1 MSAEERRATMLSE
14 TEDVAREDQIFLLDG
29 VEMAMAEVEVS
40 DDAERLREQRYIDEV
55 NAQYNA
61 RLLELNE
68 NRDAKKRVLHLGRPQ
83 KFLRDAGIVD
93 TEIEMEFDKFIRKS
107 SDNYKHHHPFT
118 AEDILDLPKAINAP
132 IAVFKSTNGVDKV
145 ILTEIKK
152 DGMNFIVTIKAVER
166 KRKGGVILEVNEIET
181 LYPKKS
187 KGIVSW
193 INKELA
199 SNIDKEKAL
208 AWVEA
213 LRTNRE
219 TELTEQEL
227 NAATKIIKDFPN
239 PKISEKFS
247 LITPEMDASYLDA
260 VERGD
265 MATAQQMVMEAAKL
279 AMPNTKVVDENGNAL
294 IGYYG
299 DRMKARCK
307 LSADIFFTLHS
318 NYARLYIIA

>member
-1 MSAEERRATMLSE
+1 MTEAQVAEAMEGVRFSLQTINELNDALTEYNTTSDIKSFVDAVRVANDKFGGHHYLTNLILDYEEDGDADTFAEKIKGVIGEANEDYAPYTAGGVRYSIIGEVGVSARLNMSAEERMNTLLSE
-14 TEDVAREDQIFLLDG
+14 TEDVAREDQIFLRDG

-40 DDAERLREQRYIDEV
+40 DNAERLREQRYIDEV

-107 SDNYKHHHPFT
+107 SENYKHDHPFT

-152 DGMNFIVTIKAVER
+152 DGMNFIVTIKTVER

-181 LYPKKS
+181 LYPKK
-187 KGIVSW
+187 K
-193 INKELA
+193 
-199 SNIDKEKAL
+199 
-208 AWVEA
+208 
-213 LRTNRE
+213 
-219 TELTEQEL
+219 
-227 NAATKIIKDFPN
+227 
-239 PKISEKFS
+239 
-247 LITPEMDASYLDA
+247 
-260 VERGD
+260 
-265 MATAQQMVMEAAKL
+265 
-279 AMPNTKVVDENGNAL
+279 
-294 IGYYG
+294 
-299 DRMKARCK
+299 
-307 LSADIFFTLHS
+307 
-318 NYARLYIIA
+318 

>member
-1 MSAEERRATMLSE
+1 
-14 TEDVAREDQIFLLDG
+14 
-29 VEMAMAEVEVS
+29 
-40 DDAERLREQRYIDEV
+40 
-55 NAQYNA
+55 
-61 RLLELNE
+61 
-68 NRDAKKRVLHLGRPQ
+68 
-83 KFLRDAGIVD
+83 
-93 TEIEMEFDKFIRKS
+93 
-107 SDNYKHHHPFT
+107 
-118 AEDILDLPKAINAP
+118 
-132 IAVFKSTNGVDKV
+132 
-145 ILTEIKK
+145 
-152 DGMNFIVTIKAVER
+152 MNFIVTIKAVER

-199 SNIDKEKAL
+199 SNVDKEKAL

-247 LITPEMDASYLDA
+247 LITPEMDADYLSA

-265 MATAQQMVMEAAKL
+265 MATAQQMVMESAKL
-279 AMPNTKVVDENGNAL
+279 AMPNTKVVDENEAG
-294 IGYYG
+294 
-299 DRMKARCK
+299 
-307 LSADIFFTLHS
+307 
-318 NYARLYIIA
+318 